1 MKKDMIEQATQT
13 LKNELSKTQK
23 TKEVI
28 EKMVEALNDH
38 RIDDIG
44 EFFEN
49 NFNWF
54 GNFGC
59 GTKIGLKEFQQNW
72 QVPFQKAFS
81 ENVEKCRNGMPKS
94 KETKCKDDSVKKR
107 QGIRTPHR
115 YPHPYIIFYV
125 QCSLPVISEHTLK
138 RM

>member
-1 MKKDMIEQATQT
+1 MKKDIIEQATQT
-13 LKNELSKTQK
+13 LKNDLSKTQK

-49 NFNWF
+49 DFNWF

-59 GTKIGLKEFQQNW
+59 GTKIGLKEFQQN
-72 QVPFQKAFS
+72 
-81 ENVEKCRNGMPKS
+81 
-94 KETKCKDDSVKKR
+94 CKN
-107 QGIRTPHR
+107 QH
-115 YPHPYIIFYV
+115 
-125 QCSLPVISEHTLK
+125 C
-138 RM
+138 